1 MDETDVKETELKDLF
16 KTVAK
21 PLDAVGVQRSERQ
34 LAKLTLDE
42 RATFV
47 REQILALNHIV
58 DEAKRRGAP
67 YAINV
72 GRALLVTKAE
82 LRHGEFGTWIEKKCN
97 LALSTAKLYMLL
109 ARRAPELKKRGVSL
123 DDTSVRAMRAMVS
136 ESRHLEHRPAAVRNG
151 ALVRRAAGNDIQRC
165 VLLLLNHLADHG
177 DPDAVEAELLPELL
191 RVTGELQKRLARR
204 EATRTAK

>member
-109 ARRAPELKKRGVSL
+109 ARR
-123 DDTSVRAMRAMVS
+123 
-136 ESRHLEHRPAAVRNG
+136 
-151 ALVRRAAGNDIQRC
+151 
-165 VLLLLNHLADHG
+165 
-177 DPDAVEAELLPELL
+177 
-191 RVTGELQKRLARR
+191 